1 VGRRGLQT
9 SFQHMLEH
17 RFAIDFSEQL
27 AGQAV
32 GVQPGWDGENDREGL
47 IHSWA

>member
-1 VGRRGLQT
+1 
-9 SFQHMLEH
+9 MLEH

-27 AGQAV
+27 AGQTA
-32 GVQPGWDGENDREGL
+32 GVQPGWDGENDGEGL